1 MSMAKA
7 PIPWGNGLGLCLP
20 VGSGRRR
27 VSLHRRISRRPCRN
41 RADHDGFRGVHL
53 AKVVAHGTSAPFGTL
68 VLALAVTV
76 IDCAY
81 RSAWRAEG
89 GSRYRRCGAGSTPRS
104 LAAAA
109 RADRLQTSLNSASGC
124 SLAMIGLT
132 IPAIAVVSIAL
143 DQPLDLKLGANDRV
157 LSALT
162 LYLLSRWALVEP
174 PCFKAS
180 CICSSPG
187 SLFGLSLVNGYSL
200 FLI

>member
-1 MSMAKA
+1 
-7 PIPWGNGLGLCLP
+7 
-20 VGSGRRR
+20 
-27 VSLHRRISRRPCRN
+27 
-41 RADHDGFRGVHL
+41 
-53 AKVVAHGTSAPFGTL
+53 
-68 VLALAVTV
+68 
-76 IDCAY
+76 
-81 RSAWRAEG
+81 
-89 GSRYRRCGAGSTPRS
+89 
-104 LAAAA
+104 
-109 RADRLQTSLNSASGC
+109 LQTSLNSASGC

-180 CICSSPG
+180 CICSSSRSFCSRHG